1 MRDATSEIRS
11 REETAAPTLQQAER
25 YSVIEEE
32 TETEAETEPEIEE
45 DPSVRISLTA
55 AGGVLVD
62 DDICADA
69 ASRAAEGKDYSFL
82 SLYANIFPVIQN
94 ADMSLV
100 TLQNPVGENG
110 MPEASFTAL
119 VDLGFDVVNV
129 AGTERMANGGTG
141 LRATVDSVCTEDVL
155 EIGAYKDDIDA
166 GDVRVMEID
175 GVRVAYVSFTENAD
189 DDTDGLILHDLT
201 DAANVS
207 SIVTYADL
215 VSDVVVVSV
224 TWDEGTDST
233 VRDEQ
238 RTACQTLAEAGAD
251 IIVGNDGRGLQSAE
265 WLTAEDGTQT
275 LVVYSLGNLLSTGAD
290 AETSLAG
297 LLTLDIVVDETG
309 AAAMENVQILPVV
322 KHYAAD
328 HTGYQ
333 ITELSKYSSET
344 AALHSAGITVEALQS
359 VAERII
365 PTAFL
370 STTNS

>member
-1 MRDATSEIRS
+1 MRDATSEILS
-11 REETAAPTLQQAER
+11 REETTAPTLQQAER

-45 DPSVRISLTA
+45 DTSVRISLTA

-129 AGTERMANGGTG
+129 AGTERMENGATG
-141 LRATVDSVCTEDVL
+141 LRDTVNSVCTANVL

-166 GDVRVMEID
+166 GDVRVMEVD
-175 GVRVAYVSFTENAD
+175 GVRVAYVSFMESAD
-189 DDTDGLILHDLT
+189 IDTGLVLHDLT
-201 DAANVS
+201 DEADVS

-233 VRDEQ
+233 VRAEQ
-238 RTACQTLAEAGAD
+238 RTACQILAEVGAD

-275 LVVYSLGNLLSTGAD
+275 LVAYSLGNLLSTGTN
-290 AETSLAG
+290 AETSLGG
-297 LLTLDIVVDETG
+297 LLTLDIVMDEDGYATL
-309 AAAMENVQILPVV
+309 ENVQILPVV

-328 HTGYQ
+328 NTGYQ
-333 ITELSKYSSET
+333 ITELAKYSSDS
-344 AALHSAGITVEALQS
+344 ASLHGAGLTVDALQS
-359 VAERII
+359 VVNRVI
-365 PTAFL
+365 PATFL
-370 STTNS
+370 TNSRS